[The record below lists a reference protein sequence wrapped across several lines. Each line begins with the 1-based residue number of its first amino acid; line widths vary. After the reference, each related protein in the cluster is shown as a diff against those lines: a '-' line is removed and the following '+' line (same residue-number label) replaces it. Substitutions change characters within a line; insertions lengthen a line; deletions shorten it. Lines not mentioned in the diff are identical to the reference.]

1 MEEEHS
7 WADPV
12 HAEVERIGVKNLR
25 ESRLSSQEVDRFRAA
40 IRDLGSM
47 YERHISIEDDVV
59 FPLAARLFS
68 EKDRAAMAEEMA
80 GRRQVKLVAI
90 GGSQHGL

>member
-1 MEEEHS
+1 
-7 WADPV
+7 
-12 HAEVERIGVKNLR
+12 
-25 ESRLSSQEVDRFRAA
+25 
-40 IRDLGSM
+40 M